1 MYRAF
6 QPHLTL
12 KRDKYSAYERELEKK
27 SPRVNQEYIEEMD
40 WFYENVKREGKGYI
54 EDITTLFDNV
64 GDVYLDRCH
73 VVEKGN
79 EIIAQFIFDYL
90 KRRDIKI

>member
-1 MYRAF
+1 M
-6 QPHLTL
+6 
-12 KRDKYSAYERELEKK
+12 
-27 SPRVNQEYIEEMD
+27 
-40 WFYENVKREGKGYI
+40 KREGKGYI

-90 KRRDIKI
+90 TKRRDIKI